1 VFDGEFVYGV
11 WQGSSDP
18 TYLEEPTSFVQESMD
33 NLGGMEM
40 EMDIE
45 EGLDDIENYVCSDN
59 EVSAYA
65 TPSAVEMMRSMS
77 QPNV

>member
-1 VFDGEFVYGV
+1 
-11 WQGSSDP
+11 
-18 TYLEEPTSFVQESMD
+18 MD